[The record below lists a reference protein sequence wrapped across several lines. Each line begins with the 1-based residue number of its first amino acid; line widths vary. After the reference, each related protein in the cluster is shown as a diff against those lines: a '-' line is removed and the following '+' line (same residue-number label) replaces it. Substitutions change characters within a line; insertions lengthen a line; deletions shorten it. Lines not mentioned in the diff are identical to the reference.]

1 MKERFEVVFL
11 PDAVHFMNQM
21 EENAREKMYFN
32 IRKAQVKNDNQ
43 IFKKLNKNIWEFRC
57 EYQHQV
63 YRLFSFLEK
72 SNNKIR
78 IIVATHGLIKKSQK
92 TPKHEI
98 DKAEQIRK
106 KYLRQAHE
114 K

>member
-32 IRKAQVKNDNQ
+32 IKKAQVKNDNK

-78 IIVATHGLIKKSQK
+78 IIVATHGMIKKSQK

-106 KYLRQAHE
+106 KYLRQALE